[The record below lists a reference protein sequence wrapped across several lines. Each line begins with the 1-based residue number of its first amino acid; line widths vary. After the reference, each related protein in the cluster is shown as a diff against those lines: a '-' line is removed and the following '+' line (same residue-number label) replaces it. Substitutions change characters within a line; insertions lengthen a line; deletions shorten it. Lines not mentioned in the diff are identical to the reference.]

1 MNYQEF
7 ICSIQESLL
16 EYLESG
22 QKISLHS
29 VPKNNGLILQGLVIE
44 DPLINI
50 SPTIYME
57 PYYLKYLNDYSLE
70 EICHEIM
77 DYYHN
82 FRPIAP
88 FDDSIITDYNLAKE
102 HIIMKLINRDLNKD
116 LLEKVPFVPYLD
128 LAIVFVCSLGD
139 LSKEYSGVLIHH
151 SQMQDWGITRSELY
165 RVAKENTQRFLP
177 YFFTDM
183 NVFLKEYLD
192 DSTDIN
198 QDDYG
203 EKVVPLPKT
212 KMYLLTN
219 HIKVLGATA
228 LLYDG
233 ILEEISDQLNSSFIL
248 LPSSVHE
255 VLIVPVENRKEM
267 EHYSNM
273 VQEVNATQLSPD
285 EVLSDH
291 AYYYS
296 RKYKVL
302 S

>member
-16 EYLESG
+16 EYLEEG

-44 DPLINI
+44 DPLLNI

-70 EICHEIM
+70 DICQEIM
-77 DYYHN
+77 NYYHD
-82 FRPIAP
+82 FRPVVS
-88 FDDSIITDYNLAKE
+88 FDDSILTDYNLAKE
-102 HIIMKLINRDLNKD
+102 HIIMKLVNRDLNKD
-116 LLEKVPFVPYLD
+116 LLEKIPFVPYLD

-139 LSKEYSGVLIHH
+139 LNKEYSGILIHNT
-151 SQMQDWGITRSELY
+151 QMKDWGITRSELY
-165 RVAKENTQRFLP
+165 EVAKANTQQFLP
-177 YFFTDM
+177 YFFSDM
-183 NVFLKEYLD
+183 NKYLD
-192 DSTDIN
+192 DLMEDCME
-198 QDDYG
+198 
-203 EKVVPLPKT
+203 EKLALPYNT
-212 KMYLLTN
+212 MYLLTN
-219 HIKVLGATA
+219 HIKVLGATT

-233 ILEEISDQLNSSFIL
+233 ILEEISNQLDSSFIV

-273 VQEVNATQLSPD
+273 VREVNASQLSPD
-285 EVLSDH
+285 EILSDH